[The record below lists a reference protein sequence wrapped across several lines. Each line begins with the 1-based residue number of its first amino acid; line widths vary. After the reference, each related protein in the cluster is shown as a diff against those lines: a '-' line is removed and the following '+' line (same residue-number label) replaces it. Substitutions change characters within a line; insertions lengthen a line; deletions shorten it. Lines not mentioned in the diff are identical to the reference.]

1 MEMGLLKNMFTKNQW
16 LFFHMLGGAVIAKV
30 CVALGLVDQTIFT
43 VVLLLAVG
51 WEFLEYFS
59 QSPEKIKK
67 TYGSFSRYFQDALG
81 DVFGAVVM
89 ALIIVW

>member
-1 MEMGLLKNMFTKNQW
+1 MFYNNHW
-16 LFFHMLGGAVIAKV
+16 GWFHALGGGIIARV
-30 CVALGLVDQTIFT
+30 CQDFFGLYDQTTFT
-43 VVLLLAVG
+43 VVLLLAAG

-81 DVFGAVVM
+81 DCFLALAM
-89 ALIIVW
+89 ALVVIA